1 MKSFFDDLLEFGS
14 GALDSVGEN
23 ASWLFPSNDQST
35 NPDKTQQ
42 PNHPVVDDRGNAVT
56 TPLGQRQA
64 DQTLLYVGGGIGLV
78 VVLLLGVLAF
88 RK

>member
-42 PNHPVVDDRGNAVT
+42 PNHPVVDDRGNAVDDSQFVG
-56 TPLGQRQA
+56 LCIDEDRQPELTDELSA
-64 DQTLLYVGGGIGLV
+64 NRYKLL
-78 VVLLLGVLAF
+78 
-88 RK
+88 